1 MSDFIGRANFTSP
14 LHRSVIR
21 ERVYHAYMDEVTVSS
36 VAKMRLSDKAM
47 VENFVEL
54 RSLRS
59 MSDSR

>member
-1 MSDFIGRANFTSP
+1 M
-14 LHRSVIR
+14 
-21 ERVYHAYMDEVTVSS
+21 YHAYMDEVTVSS

-54 RSLRS
+54 RRLRS